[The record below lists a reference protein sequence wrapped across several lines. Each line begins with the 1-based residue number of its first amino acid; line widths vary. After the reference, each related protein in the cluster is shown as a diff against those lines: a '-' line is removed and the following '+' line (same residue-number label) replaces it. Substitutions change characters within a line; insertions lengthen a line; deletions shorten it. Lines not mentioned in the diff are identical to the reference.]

1 MEINWALIFSFRCIK
16 YCRDYHHYRIKRH
29 VVSVSSVECRPG
41 GRLCER
47 TYTRY
52 TWCSAKFISF
62 FSSSANTCERASDR
76 ARTTNV
82 WIVHSTSQRSYYSNH
97 IKEMPNCCHS
107 IAFRVFSSHHFM
119 IFIFLRRNCFSSET
133 CSPVPFVASANY
145 VLWKWIRWRSLAGR
159 WRSRPKNGIVQQSTR
174 LDASATCC
182 GLHGERVPFLHSSV
196 RRTTTHI
203 RWKNKK
209 FARFNS
215 AERWRSSLDGFQY
228 FFQSASTPSAH
239 WRMSPPALIA
249 ITFNRMIYRN
259 SNKMISPPIRQSGCA
274 NARVC
279 QCAICA
285 IHRPQRRS

>member
-62 FSSSANTCERASDR
+62 FSSSANTCERASER

-82 WIVHSTSQRSYYSNH
+82 WIVHSTSQRSDYSNH

-119 IFIFLRRNCFSSET
+119 IFIFLRSELFFQWNLLSGSVCCFCQLCIMKVDSLALTGWPLTFET
-133 CSPVPFVASANY
+133 QKRHRATIYTTGRECN
-145 VLWKWIRWRSLAGR
+145 VLWIA
-159 WRSRPKNGIVQQSTR
+159 
-174 LDASATCC
+174 
-182 GLHGERVPFLHSSV
+182 
-196 RRTTTHI
+196 RRTSTV
-203 RWKNKK
+203 
-209 FARFNS
+209 S
-215 AERWRSSLDGFQY
+215 PLVRSTDHHTYQ
-228 FFQSASTPSAH
+228 
-239 WRMSPPALIA
+239 ME
-249 ITFNRMIYRN
+249 
-259 SNKMISPPIRQSGCA
+259 K
-274 NARVC
+274 
-279 QCAICA
+279 
-285 IHRPQRRS
+285 